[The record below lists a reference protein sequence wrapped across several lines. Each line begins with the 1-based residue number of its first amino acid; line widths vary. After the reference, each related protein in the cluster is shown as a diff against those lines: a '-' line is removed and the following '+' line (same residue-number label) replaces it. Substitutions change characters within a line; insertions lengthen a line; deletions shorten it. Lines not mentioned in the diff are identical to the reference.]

1 MSCVSLWPRSVF
13 HPHRVFPDPKTRY
26 YAVAVV
32 KKGSNFQLNE
42 LQGKKSCHTGLHR
55 SSGWNIPIGTLYWQ
69 LPEPREPVEK
79 GEWARGWVPSG

>member
-1 MSCVSLWPRSVF
+1 MSRVCLW
-13 HPHRVFPDPKTRY
+13 HRLMVFPSRHLSADPETRY
-26 YAVAVV
+26 YAVAVA

-79 GEWARGWVPSG
+79 GEWAGG